1 MKDATRIHIPLR
13 NAAVMIGR
21 YVRSRLAEQ
30 ARAVA
35 FIILYLWGFQILVL
49 GDTPTQ
55 ALRLT
60 AGLAMVVVGL
70 ALFLEGILLGLMPLG
85 ERVGVQ
91 LPRRRGLMVTMAFG
105 LLLGFSSTLAEPAI
119 AALRVIGDSVT
130 AWDAPLLYMV
140 LQRRP
145 DLLVLAIGIGVALAV
160 AVGMFRFSRG
170 LSIKPFIYTAI
181 PALLALSTYCAMD
194 PRLEA
199 LLGLAWDAGAI
210 TTGAVTVPLVLALGI
225 GVSRAAGR
233 HHEAGSGF
241 GVIMLAS
248 AYPVA
253 GVLLLGMLL
262 APGVSKPVDEASFFS
277 PGNRP
282 AALALMGSEA
292 ALRQHA
298 FRHAGAP
305 SRRSC
310 YPDEGAYL
318 KAVTSLATSTN
329 RRHLLASMPLP
340 EWINQYASREE
351 RELLH
356 SPLNNAPV
364 ALENDAGDPISTI
377 FRSQCIGA
385 LRTIVPLTLLLLGVL
400 VLLRDRP
407 RHHDEVIL
415 GIGMSLIGMAVLTS
429 GIQIGLV
436 TLGNQVGRPLP
447 RLFRSIDKVEGQIL
461 IEPFHPES
469 VYTRHTAEGRCEQF
483 FFLDTPRGG
492 TEAVAFDP
500 AQYDAVNHRYEH
512 VVKRPPLFGPRL
524 TLAGIGLVFLFAF
537 GLGYGATLAE
547 PALAALGRSV
557 ETISAGTIRS
567 RGVIHAVA
575 AGVGTGVV
583 VGVIRILYDIPI
595 LWLLVPPY
603 LLLLP
608 LTWISE
614 EDFAAIAWDSGGV
627 TTGPVTVPLVLAMGF
642 GIGSAVDVSDGFGL
656 LAMASAYPVLS
667 VLLYGMV
674 IRSRQRRVFRAI
686 SQEAAGE

>member
-1 MKDATRIHIPLR
+1 MRIHIPLR
-13 NAAVMIGR
+13 NAAVMISR
-21 YVRSRLAEQ
+21 YVRNRLAEQ

-35 FIILYLWGFQILVL
+35 FIILYLVGFQILVL
-49 GDTPTQ
+49 GDSPAQ

-60 AGLAMVVVGL
+60 AGVVMVVAGL
-70 ALFLEGILLGLMPLG
+70 ALFLEGLLLGLMPLG

-91 LPRRRGLMVTMAFG
+91 LPRRRGILVTMAFG
-105 LLLGFSSTLAEPAI
+105 LVLGFSSTLAEPAI

-130 AWDAPLLYMV
+130 AWDAPLLYLV

-145 DLLVLAIGIGVALAV
+145 DLLVLAIGIGVGLAV

-170 LSIKPFIYTAI
+170 HSIKPYIYTAI
-181 PALLALSTYCAMD
+181 PALLALSAYCATD
-194 PRLEA
+194 PRLAA

-253 GVLLLGMLL
+253 SVLLLGMLL
-262 APGVSKPVDEASFFS
+262 APGVSGPVDEAAFFA
-277 PGNRP
+277 PANRP
-282 AALALMGSEA
+282 AAIALLGSEE

-298 FRHAGAP
+298 LRHASAASIEAFFQGDTPVAPAGVDTEPVSVIFRHQ
-305 SRRSC
+305 S
-310 YPDEGAYL
+310 
-318 KAVTSLATSTN
+318 
-329 RRHLLASMPLP
+329 
-340 EWINQYASREE
+340 
-351 RELLH
+351 
-356 SPLNNAPV
+356 
-364 ALENDAGDPISTI
+364 
-377 FRSQCIGA
+377 IGA
-385 LRTIVPLTLLLLGVL
+385 LRTVIPLTLLLAGVL
-400 VLLRDRP
+400 LLLRDRP
-407 RHHDEVIL
+407 RYHDEVIL
-415 GIGMSLIGMAVLTS
+415 GVGMALIGMAVLTS

-447 RLFRSIDKVEGQIL
+447 RLFRSIDKEEGRIQIH
-461 IEPFHPES
+461 PFSPDS
-469 VYTRHTAEGRCEQF
+469 VYTRHTAEGKREQF
-483 FFLDTPRGG
+483 FFLDTPHSG
-492 TEAVAFDP
+492 TKAVAFDP
-500 AQYDAVNHRYEH
+500 GQYNAATSSYEH
-512 VVKRPPLFGPRL
+512 IIKSPPLFGPNL
-524 TLAGIGLVFLFAF
+524 TLAGIGLVILFAF

-567 RGVIHAVA
+567 RGVVHAVA

-583 VGVIRILYDIPI
+583 IGVVRILYDIPT
-595 LWLLVPPY
+595 LWLLLPPY

-608 LTWISE
+608 LTWMSE

-642 GIGSAVDVSDGFGL
+642 GIGSAVEVSDGFGL

-674 IRSRQRRVFRAI
+674 IRARQRRVFRAI
-686 SQEAAGE
+686 SLEARDE